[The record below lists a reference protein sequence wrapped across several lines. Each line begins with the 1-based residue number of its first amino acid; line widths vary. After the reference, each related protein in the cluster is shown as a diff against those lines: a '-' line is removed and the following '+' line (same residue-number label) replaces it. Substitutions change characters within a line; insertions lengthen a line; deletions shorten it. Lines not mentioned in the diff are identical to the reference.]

1 MHLLKEGREF
11 HHHDEFAK
19 MYVAEIKNL
28 DRILE
33 SLVRSGMIPS
43 GFSVPSTAVSEL
55 TVSILNLSALA
66 VTSIRM
72 RLRRLNILSDND
84 CGVLIQA
91 LGLLPIPISDL

>member
-1 MHLLKEGREF
+1 MRPLKEGREF

-43 GFSVPSTAVSEL
+43 GFSVPSTAVSAHNR
-55 TVSILNLSALA
+55 LNLGTLA
-66 VTSIRM
+66 V
-72 RLRRLNILSDND
+72 NGLSE
-84 CGVLIQA
+84 G
-91 LGLLPIPISDL
+91 S

>member
-72 RLRRLNILSDND
+72 KLRRLNILSDYD